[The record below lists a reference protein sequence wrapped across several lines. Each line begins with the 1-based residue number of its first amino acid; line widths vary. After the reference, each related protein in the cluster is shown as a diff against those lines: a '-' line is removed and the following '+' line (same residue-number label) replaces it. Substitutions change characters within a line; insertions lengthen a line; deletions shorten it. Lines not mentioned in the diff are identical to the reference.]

1 MLLNTYKTKIAKIAH
16 ILHWLFFLTMMTS
29 VFWLEWYY
37 VAIIFLLLR
46 IQDFFWGGRVLTYL
60 QYGSF
65 KRQWVFYDL
74 IQKSGLPKWFYTLLF
89 DWLFPALLVFLAFI
103 LN

>member
-1 MLLNTYKTKIAKIAH
+1 MKINKAEIARF
-16 ILHWLFFLTMMTS
+16 LHWLFFLTMIS
-29 VFWLEWYY
+29 VIFWMKWYY
-37 VAIIFLLLR
+37 IALIFVLLR
-46 IQDFFWGGRVLTYL
+46 IQDVVLGGCILTYF

-65 KRQWVFYDL
+65 KRQWVFYDF
-74 IQKSGLPKWFYTLLF
+74 IQKSGLPRWFYMLLF